1 VKALI
6 KVGYG
11 CNDRC
16 SFCHTEDVRHID
28 GAADEVHRKIE
39 RAKELGHSMVVLSGG
54 EPTIR
59 PELKEWAAH
68 VASLDMDFG
77 LVTNGRML
85 AYPDVVEALIAS
97 RLKYVYLSLHGG
109 TPKIHNLLVRTDAF
123 VETYG
128 ALANLTGRGIDLT
141 ANCVV
146 TRHNVDH
153 LRSLVDAMLPY
164 PDAALKFSMVEPKG
178 GARHLF
184 EHLIPRVAYVA
195 ERVRDAIAYG
205 LSRSKQRYLHGGIPL
220 CLLPRL
226 EDRFDDLKT
235 HDYWTMIEIGEPDFF
250 PVDDRNKLQPA
261 ETCVGCA
268 LRGPCPGLYREYHA
282 VYGSAELAP
291 PPPKPQSNAFNF
303 VFEERFADEERC
315 ALLSRGTTPWDRG
328 RHLFVRHGG
337 KVARYRAETRDFP
350 DDEIAFVKHE
360 YGQVYADLGKG
371 ERFPKGLVKL
381 ARSAMCATCPEREP
395 CTGMFE
401 PVFED
406 LFARDDAM
414 IRALLASLEGDV
426 LDLGCGDASY
436 LDALAGRAA
445 SGEVRYTG
453 VDPNEAKIAEL
464 RARAPWARLEV
475 GDAESFAFGERTFDH
490 VLLLRSWNHLADPLR
505 VVEAA
510 ERALRPKGTLTIA
523 DDVVFA
529 LARSSAKTARAERS
543 TRFEHLR
550 SDTAADALGRIQHRA
565 LRLLERRDASPET
578 STTWLLR
585 FERDDTR
592 APSPREVRDAVT

>member
-28 GAADEVHRKIE
+28 GAAEEVHRKIE
-39 RAKELGHSMVVLSGG
+39 RAKELGHAMVVLSGG

-85 AYPDVVEALIAS
+85 AYADVVEALIAS
-97 RLKYVYLSLHGG
+97 RLKYVYLSIHGG
-109 TPKIHNLLVRTDAF
+109 TPKIHNLLVRTNAF
-123 VETYG
+123 TETYG

-146 TRHNVDH
+146 TEHNVDH
-153 LRSLVDAMLPY
+153 LRPLVDALLPY
-164 PDAALKFSMVEPKG
+164 PDAKLKFSMVEPKG

-184 EHLIPRVAYVA
+184 EHLVPRVGHVA
-195 ERVRDAIAYG
+195 AKVRDAIEYG
-205 LSRSKQRYLHGGIPL
+205 LSKAPDGPRFLHGGIPL
-220 CLLPRL
+220 CLMSGL

-235 HDYWTMIEIGEPDFF
+235 HRYRTMIEIGEPDFF
-250 PVDDRNKLQPA
+250 PVDDGNKLQPA
-261 ETCVGCA
+261 ETCTGCA

-282 VYGSAELAP
+282 MFGSAELAP
-291 PPPKPQSNAFNF
+291 PTPAPQSNAFNF
-303 VFEERFADEERC
+303 VFEERFADAERC
-315 ALLSRGTTPWDRG
+315 VLLDRGVTPWDRG

-350 DDEIAFVKHE
+350 DDEIAFVKHDH
-360 YGQVYADLGKG
+360 GQVYADLGKG
-371 ERFPKGLVKL
+371 EPFPRGLVKL
-381 ARSAMCATCPEREP
+381 GRSSMCTDCSEREA

-401 PVFED
+401 PVFD
-406 LFARDDAM
+406 DPFARDDAM

-436 LDALAGRAA
+436 LGALEGNAQRGAL
-445 SGEVRYTG
+445 RYVG
-453 VDPNEAKIAEL
+453 VDPDAAKIAEL
-464 RARAPWARLEV
+464 RARAPWARLEI
-475 GDAESFAFGERTFDH
+475 GDAEDFSMPSASFDH
-490 VLLLRSWNHLADPLR
+490 VLLLRSWNHLRDPLR
-505 VVEAA
+505 VIEAA
-510 ERALRPKGTLTIA
+510 ERALRPRGTLTIA

-529 LARSSAKTARAERS
+529 LARGNRSTAKAERS

-550 SDTAADALGRIQHRA
+550 ADSAADAMRRLEGRG
-565 LRLLERRDASPET
+565 LRLVERRDAGPAT

-585 FERDDTR
+585 YERADR
-592 APSPREVRDAVT
+592 PMAREVREANR